1 LILIWANFDPD
12 GGRYLVDIIRSE
24 GQKFRLKYCAAAAS
38 WGHCAVVPF
47 AYNLQATDDS
57 QDSSRC
63 HVKEEESVRFLL
75 QPPLTT
81 TSPFQ
86 IETLG
91 LTTSPGLSW
100 TFPRTSTELQDF
112 PRRNSTFFNI
122 QAYLCRNS
130 TLPEPSQSDDQHRAI
145 NQSIRLL
152 DGANRYP
159 FDALV

>member
-1 LILIWANFDPD
+1 MILIWASFDPD

-24 GQKFRLKYCAAAAS
+24 GQKYRLKYCAAAAS

-63 HVKEEESVRFLL
+63 HVKEEEFVRFLL

-91 LTTSPGLSW
+91 LTTSPGLPGLSPGL
-100 TFPRTSTELQDF
+100 PRNFRIFRVGIVRFSTYEHIFVEIVRSPSPLEATTSTAQ
-112 PRRNSTFFNI
+112 
-122 QAYLCRNS
+122 
-130 TLPEPSQSDDQHRAI
+130 I
-145 NQSIRLL
+145 N
-152 DGANRYP
+152 
-159 FDALV
+159 